1 MVSSKK
7 EKKKNKKQAP
17 YFLRKIYPLKGHPL
31 VLLKTL
37 DAHRAYKLVGR

>member
-7 EKKKNKKQAP
+7 EKKKKKTGS